1 MENANTPVQNE
12 ATKEGKSTLLPQNEK
27 KKLTCISITCWI
39 LQAIIWIG
47 GIAFFLVEP
56 YEKSEVFYD
65 KKYLSN
71 GYILIIVFESITYI
85 WYVIIQFCSP
95 TFHYL
100 RHKRNDE
107 NLYDKMKQLF
117 HTYPQIQFV
126 CESYHYETR
135 TVTTYDSNG
144 IASTRTETVRVV
156 TRVATKF
163 FDYYSSRDVSG
174 LFNLNYDESAIADKL
189 YVKLELFTNIDF
201 ADAVTY
207 SDYIREK
214 EQFCDE
220 NRHYDLY
227 MDFFQNNIISGLTNY
242 NLINITKDNPCGM
255 SLFRYV
261 FFTFAGFAQIYKAYI
276 NSKCIYKSFTIRKL
290 ISSRYSL
297 NTEECDSKYNKFD
310 PVISFQDERI
320 TLPSDFISYI
330 SKNLEQKLPT
340 QEDIESAQQY
350 QDKVFNTQIKTGDEI
365 ILKENFQGDDEN
377 SDEIN
382 KENNNNLKNALL
394 LNEIN

>member
-1 MENANTPVQNE
+1 MENANTPV
-12 ATKEGKSTLLPQNEK
+12 QNEK

-39 LQAIIWIG
+39 LQIVIWIG
-47 GIAFFLVEP
+47 GIGFFLVEP

-174 LFNLNYDESAIADKL
+174 LFNLNYDESVIADKL

-255 SLFRYV
+255 SLF
-261 FFTFAGFAQIYKAYI
+261 YI

-297 NTEECDSKYNKFD
+297 NTEECDNKYDKFD

-377 SDEIN
+377 SDENN